1 MRLDKLP
8 PWNEDGDLHVV
19 VESPRGSTVKLAWD
33 PELGAIIL
41 KRPLV
46 LGTAFPFDFG
56 FVPGTRA
63 EDGDP
68 LDAMVLLD
76 APTAP
81 GVVVACR
88 PIGVL
93 RLSEAAEGGE
103 RERNDRILAVAC
115 ADAKRKDVA
124 SVSDLGARE
133 REEIENFF
141 RATAALEGKK
151 LAILGWGD
159 GRDAKKLV
167 ERSTRKAARKRP
179 KAA

>member
-1 MRLDKLP
+1 MQFEKLG
-8 PWNEDGDLHVV
+8 PWDDGGDLRAV
-19 VESPRGSTVKLAWD
+19 VESPRGAIVKLKYDA
-33 PELGAIIL
+33 ELHAFVL

-68 LDAMVLLD
+68 LDVMVLLD

-93 RLSEAAEGGE
+93 RVSQEDDGE
-103 RERNDRILAVAC
+103 RERNDRLIAVASV
-115 ADAKRKDVA
+115 DEKRKDVK
-124 SVSDLGARE
+124 SPRDLSARE
-133 REEIENFF
+133 REEIEQFF
-141 RATAALEGKK
+141 VAASALEGKK
-151 LAILGWGD
+151 LRILGWGD
-159 GRDAKKLV
+159 AREAKKAV
-167 ERSTRKAARKRP
+167 DRATKKRAKAA
-179 KAA
+179 